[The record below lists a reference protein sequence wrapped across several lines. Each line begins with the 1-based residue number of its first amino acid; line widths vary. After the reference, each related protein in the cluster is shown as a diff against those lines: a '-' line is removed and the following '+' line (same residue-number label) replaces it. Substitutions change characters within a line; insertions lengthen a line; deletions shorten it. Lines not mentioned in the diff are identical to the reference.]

1 MFVGNIC
8 LVHRAIPPGC
18 SVSLKENKYGEYA
31 ASATIHE
38 AMMKNG
44 QCLLLMRGNGLAP
57 QQLQCK
63 SIYSYQNQ
71 ALNRHCSGNGLKK
84 EAYLKVDH

>member
-1 MFVGNIC
+1 MFVGNNC
-8 LVHRAIPPGC
+8 LVHRAIPPGW

-44 QCLLLMRGNGLAP
+44 QFLLLMSGNGLAP
-57 QQLQCK
+57 QQLQIDPLL
-63 SIYSYQNQ
+63 SE
-71 ALNRHCSGNGLKK
+71 SGSESTLQRKRFK
-84 EAYLKVDH
+84 ERSLS

>member
-18 SVSLKENKYGEYA
+18 SVSLKENKYSEYA

-44 QCLLLMRGNGLAP
+44 QCLLLMSGERIGTTTAP
-57 QQLQCK
+57 MQIDPLLSESGSESTLQRK
-63 SIYSYQNQ
+63 
-71 ALNRHCSGNGLKK
+71 RFK
-84 EAYLKVDH
+84 ERSLS

>member
-44 QCLLLMRGNGLAP
+44 QCLLLMSGERIGTTTAP
-57 QQLQCK
+57 MQIDPESGSESTLQRK
-63 SIYSYQNQ
+63 
-71 ALNRHCSGNGLKK
+71 RFK
-84 EAYLKVDH
+84 ERSLS